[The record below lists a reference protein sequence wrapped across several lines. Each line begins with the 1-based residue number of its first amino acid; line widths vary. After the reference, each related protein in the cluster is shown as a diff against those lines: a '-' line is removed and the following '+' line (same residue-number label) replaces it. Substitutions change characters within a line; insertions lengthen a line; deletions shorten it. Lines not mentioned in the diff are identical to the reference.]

1 MTEKEDHVLPSA
13 AFAQALFRYGVISHL
28 LQTEADKWKLATE
41 VRNLAAREWIDP
53 HGQKVSISSTSI
65 YRWLRRYRQ
74 NGFSGLFRRQ
84 RTDAGKPRSMSCETL
99 SAILDLRDCNPEL
112 PAAELVEM
120 LPEKNAGGRLPAR
133 STLYRH
139 LAEPDRDRRRTAV
152 LVDRADSPI
161 TGISKDGGDTGG
173 QQGSRRAAEA
183 DGPEDAQDRQ
193 WAYKVAQWRF
203 QRIKPLLQRNL
214 SAADRGH
221 LAKAIAAVPVVWPSG
236 QEGLVSQ
243 SSLYRWLKM
252 YRQKP
257 RIESLMPAPRTD
269 PSVPRAIKQ
278 EWVDYAVE
286 LLENGQPIAILV
298 LAHEIARHF
307 NLEEPPAKASLH
319 RALRKDVR
327 YRALKKECS
336 LDVSLRQDPRGRFLD
351 YVKLKLYRSLMTG
364 ASYDELL
371 REIPTTG
378 KEPPLLASPLTV
390 EQHDA
395 LRKLWR
401 TGRPHERRF
410 CAIMELAAIGLAP
423 RDIADIT
430 SVSSS
435 TVARTIAAHNDFG
448 LCLPRRRRTPSPAYA
463 ERKKRILEIFHA
475 TPRAYDINRTT
486 WSGSALSRAYRET
499 YAEDIGRSTA
509 CRMIASE
516 GYRASKAR
524 RVLTSSD
531 PEYREKVERL
541 LRILHE
547 LKKDEALFFV
557 DELGPMRVKK
567 YGGRS
572 YVKKGQVKTV
582 PQRQTCKGSI
592 SLVGALSATA
602 NQVTWFYC
610 PSKDSAAM
618 IDLAEIL
625 FNQYNHMRR
634 IYLTWD
640 AASWHGSNAL
650 VDWLDSF
657 NAGTRSCEGG
667 PIIELVPL
675 PTNAQ
680 FLDVIEAVFSAMKRA
695 VIHNSDYR
703 SPHEM
708 KAAVSR
714 HFQERNEFFKDNPR
728 RAGKK
733 IWEIDF
739 FRDTSNLRSGN
750 YRDW

>member
-1 MTEKEDHVLPSA
+1 MGTKDNRAQESS
-13 AFAQALFRYGVISHL
+13 AFAEALFRYGVISL
-28 LQTEADKWKLATE
+28 LVHNDMAKCELASE
-41 VRNLAAREWIDP
+41 VRSLADRKWTDQ
-53 HGQKVSISSTSI
+53 HGQKVSISPTSI

-84 RTDAGKPRSMSCETL
+84 RTDAGKPRCMSFETL
-99 SAILDLRDCNPEL
+99 SAILYLRDRNPGL

-120 LPEKNAGGRLPAR
+120 LREKNAGARLPSK

-161 TGISKDGGDTGG
+161 AGIRKDAGDTGG
-173 QQGSRRAAEA
+173 QQGSRRATEA
-183 DGPEDAQDRQ
+183 GDPEGAQDRQ
-193 WAYKVAQWRF
+193 WAYKIAQWRF

-214 SAADRGH
+214 S
-221 LAKAIAAVPVVWPSG
+221 
-236 QEGLVSQ
+236 
-243 SSLYRWLKM
+243 
-252 YRQKP
+252 
-257 RIESLMPAPRTD
+257 T
-269 PSVPRAIKQ
+269 
-278 EWVDYAVE
+278 
-286 LLENGQPIAILV
+286 
-298 LAHEIARHF
+298 
-307 NLEEPPAKASLH
+307 
-319 RALRKDVR
+319 ALN
-327 YRALKKECS
+327 KECS

-351 YVKLKLYRSLMTG
+351 YVKLKLYHSLMTG
-364 ASYDELL
+364 ATYDELL
-371 REIPTTG
+371 REIPATG
-378 KEPPLLASPLTV
+378 KEPALLASPLTA
-390 EQHDA
+390 EQHDD

-410 CAIMELAAIGLAP
+410 CAIMELAAIGLAAH
-423 RDIADIT
+423 DIADIA
-430 SVSSS
+430 SVSSR

-448 LCLPRRRRTPSPAYA
+448 LCLPRRRRTPCPDYA
-463 ERKKRILEIFHA
+463 DRKKRILEIFHA
-475 TPRAYDINRTT
+475 TPHAYGINRTT
-486 WSGSALSRAYRET
+486 WSGSALRKAYRET
-499 YAEDIGRSTA
+499 YGEDVGRSTA

-541 LRILHE
+541 LRILHG

-557 DELGPMRVKK
+557 DEMGPMRVKK

-572 YVKKGQVKTV
+572 YMLKGHVKTV
-582 PQRQTCKGSI
+582 PQRQTCKGSV
-592 SLVGALSATA
+592 SMAGALSATT

-625 FNQYNHMRR
+625 FNQYSHMRR

-640 AASWHGSNAL
+640 AASWHRSNAL
-650 VDWLDSF
+650 VYWLDSF
-657 NAGTRSCEGG
+657 NAGTRSREGG

-675 PTNAQ
+675 PTSAQ

-703 SPHEM
+703 SPQDM
-708 KAAVSR
+708 KAAVSG

-739 FRDTSNLRSGN
+739 FRDTNNLRSGN